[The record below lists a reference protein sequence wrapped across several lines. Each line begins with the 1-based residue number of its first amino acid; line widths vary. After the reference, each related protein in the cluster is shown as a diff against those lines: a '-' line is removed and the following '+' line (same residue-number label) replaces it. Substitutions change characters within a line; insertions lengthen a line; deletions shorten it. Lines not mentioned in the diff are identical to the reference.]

1 MVNVVSYTQKAGS
14 MISLSTTLTPLLS
27 KLSAGTEMA
36 SYGPQQWNFLLGGG
50 DINAYV
56 VPSESESESDTNDIG
71 NDDQNENSVSLLGSL
86 LRVELNPSSTTATT
100 DEDGSTSG
108 TIITGA
114 SAAGFG
120 MMLVSPAAR
129 GKGVAKLLLNEAIND
144 DGNDNDN
151 ENENDNDGITSA
163 SASAAVDKKTPIRK
177 LLPVCTPAGQAVYR
191 KLGFSNVGKV
201 TILST
206 DINTA
211 RNIPLLIDDENN
223 NDCIINVKT
232 FGSMR
237 MVDDDDDDT
246 ATSCGTIDSKI
257 KDLIIQMDSKATG
270 YDRSKRLSFMM
281 KNDPTDINGVK
292 TIVATATTAS
302 ASNNNKH
309 GDDNKDKDKVI
320 IGAAIIR
327 REMIGGPYV
336 IGPLMGSSNAA
347 LPLVKALANAIK
359 LPNNDNDDNDGS
371 KQKITVLLSDH
382 AELVNEFKSIGSFE
396 EGFNGPAMSLDGKSI
411 YENGDGS
418 YLGLIHPTLG

>member
-14 MISLSTTLTPLLS
+14 MISLTTLTPLLS

-56 VPSESESESDTNDIG
+56 VPSESESDSPDTSG
-71 NDDQNENSVSLLGSL
+71 NDNDNSGSLLGSL
-86 LRVELNPSSTTATT
+86 LRVELNPSSTATT
-100 DEDGSTSG
+100 DGSA
-108 TIITGA
+108 TGA

-129 GKGVAKLLLNEAIND
+129 GKGVAKLLLNEAID
-144 DGNDNDN
+144 DDD
-151 ENENDNDGITSA
+151 DDDGITSA
-163 SASAAVDKKTPIRK
+163 PAVADKKLIRK
-177 LLPVCTPAGQAVYR
+177 LLPVCTIAGQAVYR

-201 TILST
+201 TALST
-206 DINTA
+206 DIDTA
-211 RNIPLLIDDENN
+211 RNIPLQGVEEED

-232 FGSMR
+232 FGSM
-237 MVDDDDDDT
+237 MVDDDDTTTT
-246 ATSCGTIDSKI
+246 ATSCGQIDSKI

-292 TIVATATTAS
+292 TIVATATTALANS
-302 ASNNNKH
+302 
-309 GDDNKDKDKVI
+309 GDNKDKDKVI

-336 IGPLMGSSNAA
+336 IGPLMGSSNVA

-359 LPNNDNDDNDGS
+359 LPNNDDDGS
-371 KQKITVLLSDH
+371 KQKITVLISDH
-382 AELVNEFKSIGSFE
+382 AELIDEFKSIGSFE

-418 YLGLIHPTLG
+418 YLGIIHPTLG